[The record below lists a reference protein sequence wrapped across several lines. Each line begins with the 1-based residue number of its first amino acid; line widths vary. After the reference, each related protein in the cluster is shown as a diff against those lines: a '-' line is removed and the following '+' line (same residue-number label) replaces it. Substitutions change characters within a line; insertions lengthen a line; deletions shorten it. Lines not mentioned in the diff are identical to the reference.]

1 MTQHA
6 LVNQDYQPHH
16 VKDFQDSA
24 IDADIIHLNFRT
36 SSGAEIFDT
45 LYPNP
50 KRLNTGTLSSWY
62 LKLYYYWTE
71 KTGWIC
77 QGIDPVTMLPS
88 EWGCIKPDQ
97 PRFNKKERKKIKYEH
112 PRDIPLEVFCLRVS
126 FRIGLKCAQ
135 KAGLLAEKSYLD
147 RISLIDDMTAE
158 DTGFWQWIKDNP
170 SIKIVLTEGAKKAG
184 GMLSAGYIAI
194 GLPGIYSGYRSKIN
208 GVPCIP
214 HLIPQLE
221 VFAHPDREIVF
232 AFDRDLKAS
241 TIKAV
246 KTATIRTARLL
257 QRQGCN
263 TTVMSWD
270 IPAKGIDDLIVAIGE
285 NGLDRVWSDRLSPDR
300 WQLASTFDLSRYGAT
315 KVDSRYLTD
324 AGIVLPDLTGRI
336 IAVKSPKGTGKT
348 ELSAQQITPAIER
361 GQSVLVVTH
370 RIQLAK
376 ALADRFGINHIE
388 EVRSSATGGLFGYA
402 LCVDSLH
409 PKSQARFNPEAWE
422 GAVIVIDEAEQV
434 LWHMLNSNT
443 CKSNRV
449 AILET
454 FERLMTTVANSGG
467 TIYLSDAD
475 LSPVSIEYIR
485 TLTNHQ
491 MPLSLIINTHNPNQ
505 GKRKLITYKNEGQL
519 VKQAMVAIERGE
531 NIIIHC
537 SSQKVKSTWSPQNIH
552 KVLLKHFPK
561 LKVLIID
568 RETVAEKGHP
578 AYGCIEHINQ
588 VVTDYQVVLAS
599 PTIETGISIDGSHF
613 NSVWAIANG
622 VQTVD
627 GFCQTIERV
636 RADVPRHICISDR
649 AIQRIGNGGISIKSL
664 LRSEHQAYKANYTV
678 LSRLEDL
685 AKEDDRS
692 PTHLNTWGCFA
703 AKVNLGF
710 KDYAGEILT
719 KLQIEGYEVEDFNLN
734 PSSTPDSDRDIDKEI
749 ETARDENYQAEI
761 DEIIAAPNP
770 SEIEYKALKKARA
783 KTKAERHA
791 EAKGGLC
798 RRYLTEDITIDL
810 IRKDDVGWYPQ
821 IRLHYYLTLGRGLV
835 EDRDNAK
842 LEALAPGAQPFKP
855 DSNRSTLTLKVRLLE
870 ALDIPQFFRDDR
882 TFTADSLA
890 EWHSKIIRHRWNIKD
905 VLGITINDKLTP
917 IQAAQKILRVIGC
930 QLEYFDRIRIDG
942 LLVRRY
948 VWADCNPDGR
958 VEIFDR
964 WLRAEMAE
972 CSTSLYRSNNVAS
985 GTPVE
990 VA

>member
-1 MTQHA
+1 MQVKLDSKH
-6 LVNQDYQPHH
+6 YQEL
-16 VKDFQDSA
+16 QESA
-24 IDADIIHLNFRT
+24 IDADIIRLNFRT
-36 SSGAEIFDT
+36 IGGAEFFDT

-50 KRLNTGTLSSWY
+50 KRLNTGALSN
-62 LKLYYYWTE
+62 YYMEKYHEWAG

-77 QGIDPVTMLPS
+77 QGIDPVTMLFS

-97 PRFNKKERKKIKYEH
+97 PRFDERERKEIKYEH
-112 PRDIPLEVFCLRVS
+112 PRGIPLEVFCLRVS
-126 FRIGLKCAQ
+126 FRIGVKCAR
-135 KAGLLAEKSYLD
+135 KAGLESEYLD
-147 RISLIDDMTAE
+147 RISLIDDMTTE
-158 DTGFWQWIKDNP
+158 DRGFWQWVKENP
-170 SIKIVLTEGAKKAG
+170 SVKIVLTEGAKKAG
-184 GMLSAGYIAI
+184 AMLSAGYITI
-194 GLPGIYSGYRSKIN
+194 GLPGIYSGYRGKIN
-208 GVPCIP
+208 GVDFIP
-214 HLIPQLE
+214 FLVPQLA
-221 VFAHPDREIVF
+221 VFTDSNREIVF
-232 AFDRDLKAS
+232 AFDRDLKPS
-241 TIKAV
+241 TIAAV
-246 KTATIRTARLL
+246 KTATTRTAKLL

-263 TTVMSWD
+263 TTVMTWD
-270 IPAKGIDDLIVAIGE
+270 IPAKGIDDLIIVIGE
-285 NGLDRVWSDRLSPDR
+285 DGLDRVYTDRLSLDR
-300 WQLASTFDLSRYGAT
+300 WQLASTFDLTRYDGT
-315 KVDSRYLTD
+315 KVDSRYLSD
-324 AGIVLPDLTGRI
+324 AGIVLPDPAGKI
-336 IAVKSPKGTGKT
+336 IALKAAKGTGKT
-348 ELSAQQITPAIER
+348 EWLATQLTPMIEGGR
-361 GQSVLVVTH
+361 SVLVITH

-376 ALADRFGINHIE
+376 ALADRLGINHIE

-409 PKSQARFNPEAWE
+409 PKSQARFNPEAWS
-422 GAVIVIDEAEQV
+422 GSAIVIDEAEQV
-434 LWHMLNSNT
+434 LWHLLNSNT

-454 FERLMTTVANSGG
+454 FERLMTTVASSGG

-519 VKQAMVAIERGE
+519 VKQAIAAIERGE

-537 SSQKVKSTWSPQNIH
+537 SSQKVKSKWSPQNIH
-552 KVLLKHFPK
+552 KVLLKHFPE

-578 AYGCIEHINQ
+578 AYSCIEDINQ

-627 GFCQTIERV
+627 GFSQAIERV
-636 RADVPRHICISDR
+636 RADVPRHISISDK
-649 AIQRIGNGGISIKSL
+649 AAQRVGNGGISIKSL

-678 LSRLEDL
+678 LSRLDDL

-692 PTHLNTWGCFA
+692 PAHLHTWGCFA

-710 KDYAGEILT
+710 KDYSGEILA
-719 KLQIEGYEVEDFNLN
+719 KLKSEGYEVTDFNLN
-734 PSSTPDSDRDIDKEI
+734 PSPTPDDDLSIDQEI
-749 ETARDENYQAEI
+749 KTARDENYQAEI

-770 SEIEYKALKKARA
+770 SDTDYKELKKARA
-783 KTKAERHA
+783 KTKTERHT

-798 RRYLTEDITIDL
+798 RRYLTEDITDDL
-810 IRKDDVGWYPQ
+810 IRKDDEGWYPQ

-835 EDRDNAK
+835 EGRDNAK
-842 LEALAPGAQPFKP
+842 LEALAPGAQSFKP
-855 DSNRSTLTLKVRLLE
+855 DANQTTLTLKVRLLE
-870 ALDIPQFFRDDR
+870 ALDIPQFFRDDL

-890 EWHSKIIRHRWNIKD
+890 DWYSKIIHHRWHIKD
-905 VLGITINDKLTP
+905 VLGIIITDKLTP
-917 IQAAQKILRVIGC
+917 IQAAQKMLGVIGC

-942 LLVRRY
+942 GLVRRY

-958 VEIFDR
+958 VGIFDR
-964 WLRAEMAE
+964 WLKAEMAE
-972 CSTSLYRSNNVAS
+972 CSTSLYRSNKAKI
-985 GTPVE
+985 
-990 VA
+990 AQRA